1 MEPINQNWTNE
12 DGTHAGGVSTGIGFT
27 ISWQRG
33 PLNEAGRN
41 GAFLLEVLG
50 ACKHQLA
57 YYQDSKFACD
67 ENAIALNHVK
77 EAIAAL
83 ESRRNKRKDEGKLG
97 THQV

>member
-12 DGTHAGGVSTGIGFT
+12 DGTHAGGVSTGVGFT

-50 ACKHQLA
+50 ACQHQLA
-57 YYQDSKFACD
+57 YYQDSKYACA
-67 ENAIALNHVK
+67 ENQEALDHIDG
-77 EAIAAL
+77 AIAAL
-83 ESRRNKRKDEGKLG
+83 QSRRTKRQEEGKLG